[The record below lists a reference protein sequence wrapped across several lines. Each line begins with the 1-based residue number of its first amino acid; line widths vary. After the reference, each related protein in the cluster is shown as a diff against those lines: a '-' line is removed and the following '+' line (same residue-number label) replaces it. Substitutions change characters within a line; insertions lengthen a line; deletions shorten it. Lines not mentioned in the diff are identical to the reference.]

1 MKIEITGEHLEKLL
15 VKPRT
20 HLNVLSDEIIEIARK
35 RQLKNKLSKVE
46 LDTVFKTPANFEFV
60 FQQSLTVS
68 ALTRKA
74 ADTGSQAECLIIS
87 DSDSESDAHCI
98 IYLEPMAEGC
108 NRFLL
113 TFIPIDDY
121 FFGKTVYVYY
131 IAKPTSHSD
140 ELAGP
145 LSGVLLQLEVNSME
159 QICEEVEF
167 VSLPKSIIEG
177 SFSNILNFFDFE
189 VLSNNQG

>member
-20 HLNVLSDEIIEIARK
+20 HHNVLSDEIIEIARK
-35 RQLKNKLSKVE
+35 KKLKTKLSKVE
-46 LDTVFKTPANFEFV
+46 LDTVFETPANFEFV

-74 ADTGSQAECLIIS
+74 ADTGSQADCLIV
-87 DSDSESDAHCI
+87 SDAHCI
-98 IYLEPMAEGC
+98 IYLEPMGEGG
-108 NRFLL
+108 NRLLL
-113 TFIPIDDY
+113 TFMPIDDY

-131 IAKPTSHSD
+131 IVKPTSHSA
-140 ELAGP
+140 ELAEP
-145 LSGVLLQLEVNSME
+145 LSGVLLQFEVNSME

-167 VSLPKSIIEG
+167 VSFPNSIAEG
-177 SFSNILNFFDFE
+177 NFSNILNFFDFE